1 MRRVTL
7 LLAMLVVPPHMGHA
21 SEDATRAAK
30 LQIDHVILGTAELD
44 RGVDQFQQ
52 LTGVRPAFGGDHPGR
67 GTRNALAALGD
78 GRYLEILAPQSGA
91 SASGDVDGLRKLRT
105 LTPIGWAVSTSD
117 PEATVRFIEQA
128 GYAVSDPKPGSRVK
142 PDGTKLEWV
151 SFGLTSPELGEAPF
165 FISWNPKSAHP
176 STDSPAGC
184 RLAGVTVT
192 MTDHDPL
199 RRLLELLALGVEM
212 VRGASTRLEI
222 ALRCPKGPVRFGA
235 E

>member
-7 LLAMLVVPPHMGHA
+7 LLAMLLVSHLVNA
-21 SEDATRAAK
+21 NEDAMRAAK
-30 LQIDHVILGTAELD
+30 LQIDHVILGTADLD

-78 GRYLEILAPQSGA
+78 GRYLEILAPQGEA
-91 SASGDVDGLRKLRT
+91 SVSGDVDDLRKLST
-105 LTPIGWAVSTSD
+105 LTPIGWAVSTSE
-117 PEATVRFIEQA
+117 PEATVRFIRQA
-128 GYAVSDPKPGSRVK
+128 GYTVSDPKPGSRVK
-142 PDGTKLEWV
+142 PDGTRLDWV
-151 SFGLTSPELGEAPF
+151 TFELTSPELREAPF

-176 STDSPAGC
+176 SSGSPVGC
-184 RLAGVTVT
+184 RLAGLTLT
-192 MTDHDPL
+192 MTKQDQP

-212 VRGASTRLEI
+212 VKGANPGLEI

-235 E
+235 R

>member
-7 LLAMLVVPPHMGHA
+7 LLAMVLVPPQLGGA
-21 SEDATRAAK
+21 NEKAARPGR
-30 LQIDHVILGTAELD
+30 LQIDHLILGTADLD

-52 LTGVRPAFGGDHPGR
+52 RTGVRPAFGGDHPGR

-91 SASGDVDGLRKLRT
+91 SASGDVDDLRKLRT

-117 PEATVRFIEQA
+117 PAATVRFITQA

-151 SFGLTSPELGEAPF
+151 SFGLTSPELSEAPF
-165 FISWNPKSAHP
+165 FISWNPRSAHP

-184 RLAGVTVT
+184 HLAGVTLT
-192 MTDHDPL
+192 MTNHDPL
-199 RRLLELLALGVEM
+199 RGLLERLALGVEM
-212 VRGASTRLEI
+212 VRGAGTKLEI